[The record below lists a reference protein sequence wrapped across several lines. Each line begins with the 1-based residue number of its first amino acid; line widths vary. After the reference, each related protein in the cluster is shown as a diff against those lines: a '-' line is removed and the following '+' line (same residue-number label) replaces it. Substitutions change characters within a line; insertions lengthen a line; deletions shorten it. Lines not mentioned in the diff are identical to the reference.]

1 MFCFKV
7 KKYKSEIELG
17 YEKRKCSIMRESEE
31 ELFNQIKFEIER
43 EKELFHKVK
52 L

>member
-1 MFCFKV
+1 M
-7 KKYKSEIELG
+7 
-17 YEKRKCSIMRESEE
+17 RKGNVLSWGWGSFERKE

>member
-1 MFCFKV
+1 M
-7 KKYKSEIELG
+7 
-17 YEKRKCSIMRESEE
+17 RKGNVLSWGSFEREE